1 MPPAASP
8 RSAGGEGP
16 VTRKPAEARSREEV
30 RAEIDRLD
38 RELVRLLGERFGF
51 IRRMAE
57 IKSDPAEAY
66 HQDRVDAVLANVL
79 DEARKQGLDP
89 ALAEKLWRLLIDWN
103 VEFEARTIAARQNPD
118 DRT

>member
-1 MPPAASP
+1 M
-8 RSAGGEGP
+8 
-16 VTRKPAEARSREEV
+16 TRTPAEARTREEV

-51 IRRMAE
+51 VRRMAE

-66 HQDRVDAVLANVL
+66 LQDRVDAVLANVL

-103 VEFEARTIAARQNPD
+103 VEFERKAITTRQKQ

>member
-1 MPPAASP
+1 M
-8 RSAGGEGP
+8 
-16 VTRKPAEARSREEV
+16 TRTPAEARSREEV

-66 HQDRVDAVLANVL
+66 LQDRVDAVLANVL
-79 DEARKQGLDP
+79 AEVRQQGLDP

-103 VEFEARTIAARQNPD
+103 VEFERKTIATRQKQD
-118 DRT
+118 DRS